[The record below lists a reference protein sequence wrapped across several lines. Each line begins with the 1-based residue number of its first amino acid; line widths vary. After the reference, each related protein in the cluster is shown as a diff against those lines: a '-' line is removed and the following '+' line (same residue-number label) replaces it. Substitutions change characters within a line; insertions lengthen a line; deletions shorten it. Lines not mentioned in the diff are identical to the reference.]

1 MDAETQASIAQ
12 LTARLETVQR
22 NAAERIRWLSEQ
34 HEAEWRDAAAWR
46 SQWTAELD
54 ALEFEVGLLKLT
66 LEQHIMPDRNAILG
80 DELTQTIDKINA
92 VVRDKVPPAW
102 AQDVDVLFRL
112 FGDFWAHTLGRATVL
127 AAGAVRAVDEKVEAV
142 ADRVTQLEKQ
152 VGDDGSH

>member
-54 ALEFEVGLLKLT
+54 ALELEVGLLKLT
-66 LEQHIMPDRNAILG
+66 LEQYMSNPNESQHERIVRKVNELTAAFAEVFFEMLPPDRQPLKERFSKALG
-80 DELTQTIDKINA
+80 DLLAEVIGGSTVMAAGVVVSIDK
-92 VVRDKVPPAW
+92 
-102 AQDVDVLFRL
+102 
-112 FGDFWAHTLGRATVL
+112 
-127 AAGAVRAVDEKVEAV
+127 
-142 ADRVTQLEKQ
+142 RVTALEEKQ